1 VSKSSNPFAGITE
14 TPTNRITAD
23 GRPIT
28 ELETGTIPVT
38 LTGTHLRDG
47 KANSSTECS
56 FALAILPMPGVT
68 GVHVWRRRVYIDFT
82 DRQLRAA
89 LPKAGK
95 RVVAL
100 NDISAGKLAQP
111 GNYTLIPISPSETF
125 AGKAEKN
132 KHQRTKGWATKR
144 GPVNTSHSPTGDY
157 LTVAGVRNGVG
168 QVHTKSA

>member
-1 VSKSSNPFAGITE
+1 MSKTNPFAGITE
-14 TPTNRITAD
+14 APTDRKTAD
-23 GRPIT
+23 GRPIY
-28 ELETGTIPVT
+28 ELDTGCIPVV

-68 GVHVWRRRVYIDFT
+68 GVHVWRQRVYIDFA

-95 RVVAL
+95 AVVVL
-100 NDISAGKLAQP
+100 NDLSAGKLAKP
-111 GNYTLIPISPSETF
+111 GSYTLVPIGMSERF
-125 AGKAEKN
+125 AGKRIKN
-132 KHQRTKGWATKR
+132 QRAKVSGYASPRGKMATQ
-144 GPVNTSHSPTGDY
+144 HSTTGDY

-168 QVHTKSA
+168 QVHTQKA